1 MNNFNIIIVTLILL
15 IIFIYTIDIFNINKE
30 KFYYGNLN
38 NILGKSIITN
48 TGPPGNNGPKGNTP
62 TIP

>member
-15 IIFIYTIDIFNINKE
+15 IIFIYTIDIFMNKE
-30 KFYYGNLN
+30 KFDYGTLN
-38 NILGKSIITN
+38 NILGKSIITD
-48 TGPPGNNGPKGNTP
+48 TGPPGKRGPKGNTP